1 MWKYGWI
8 VLLFPS
14 VASSADDAAI
24 RQSIESGL
32 WRLETAAR
40 NYTTNRKCF
49 SCHHQAVPV
58 FALAA
63 ASEKGFKI
71 DSQILEEQF
80 DFTLATFEPLLK
92 QASEGKGIG
101 GGNTMINYGL
111 ETLLTAGK
119 PTEDVVTAMRK
130 YLFVR
135 QKPDGSW
142 PAITPRPPSEGS
154 KFTNA
159 YFALKNL
166 KGVAGE
172 AEGAFK
178 RGSEWVLGAE
188 ADTMEDRVFHLR
200 ALKLITAPEDRIRKA
215 RQAILPFQKED
226 GSWPQLKDMDG
237 DAYATGTALV
247 ALRESGLPADDPAV
261 RKGID
266 YLVKTQDSSGAW
278 VVKTRSRP
286 VQTYFDNGD
295 PGGKSQ
301 FITIAATGWSV
312 LALLDAIEK
321 R

>member
-1 MWKYGWI
+1 MWRYGWI
-8 VLLFPS
+8 VLFFPC
-14 VASSADDAAI
+14 VAYSADETAI
-24 RQSIESGL
+24 RSAIESGL
-32 WRLETAAR
+32 RRLETAAR
-40 NYTTNRKCF
+40 NYTTNRSCF

-63 ASEKGFKI
+63 ASDKGFKI
-71 DSQILEEQF
+71 DGKILEEQF
-80 DFTLATFEPLLK
+80 DYTLATFQPTLK
-92 QASEGKGIG
+92 ETSEGRGIP

-119 PTEDVVTAMRK
+119 PTEEVPAAMRK
-130 YLFVR
+130 YLVLR
-135 QKPDGSW
+135 QRSDGSW
-142 PAITPRPPSEGS
+142 PAITSRPPTEGS

-159 YFALKNL
+159 YFALKHL
-166 KGVAGE
+166 KGVKDAE
-172 AEGAFK
+172 ATFK
-178 RGSEWVLGAE
+178 RGSDWVLEAE
-188 ADTMEDRVFHLR
+188 PDTMEDRVFHLR
-200 ALKLITAPEDRIRKA
+200 ALKLIGASEERIEKA
-215 RQAILPFQKED
+215 QQAIIPYQKEN

-247 ALRESGLPADDPAV
+247 ALRESGIPADHPAI

-266 YLVKTQDSSGAW
+266 FLVKTQDASSGAW
-278 VVKTRSRP
+278 LVKTRSRP

-321 R
+321 